1 MPTLPPAIAITIV
14 SRSGIEP
21 AHIGFA
27 ELVVEGPKPS
37 IHGAAQ
43 KLEGEPNKAE

>member
-1 MPTLPPAIAITIV
+1 MPTLPSAIAITIV
-14 SRSGIEP
+14 SRAGIES

-27 ELVVEGPKPS
+27 ELVAEGPKPS
-37 IHGAAQ
+37 IHCAAQ